1 MNKVI
6 CDVCGTDYP
15 ETSRQC
21 PICGSAY
28 SGSGQTS
35 AGNTAAQEQTARTP
49 TRGGHFSK
57 ANVRKRMKNNSE
69 QLKPAPAKVPIQESG
84 DDDEFDYDE
93 EELEG
98 VSNKG
103 LILIVVLLL
112 IACLAVST
120 YIMVTF
126 FGGKGDKNPGG
137 TTAGTHQ
144 TGPSVTS
151 PSGTEGT
158 EPSGTEVTD
167 PTGGPVVDR
176 IPCTKLTVDMM
187 EIILE
192 SDAPMQ
198 ILYNREPVD
207 TTDAVVFDCDND
219 QVARVD
225 ADGRVFAVGKGTA
238 VITVTCGDQKVTIPV
253 RCLVTGSDRP
263 TDPTDPSTPTD
274 PVTPTTPSTGVKL
287 ELNRVDFSLF
297 FVGDKWTVYNGT
309 IDKTQI
315 TWTSDNEAIAKVEN
329 GTVIAVGPGSTT
341 IRAEY
346 QGQTAACKVYC
357 QFKVETTEP
366 TDPVAPTEPS
376 EPSEPSEEVTDP
388 SDEVTDPTDEIT
400 EPSDVVTDPTD
411 EITEPS
417 GEATEPSEPV
427 LEHKLL
433 INGAVPVYLY
443 QGKANSGDVTLSW
456 RDGNP
461 EYCRLTITN
470 AENVIWTSN
479 DEAVAVVEVRDA
491 ANCRVIAKSKGR
503 ALLTATVDGVE
514 FIVAIYVS

>member
-1 MNKVI
+1 MNKII

-15 ETSRQC
+15 ETVPQC
-21 PICGSAY
+21 PICGCSNV
-28 SGSGQTS
+28 GNGQTS
-35 AGNTAAQEQTARTP
+35 AGNTAGPEEPVRRHTK
-49 TRGGHFSK
+49 GGHFSK
-57 ANVRKRMKNNSE
+57 ANVRKRTKSTQE
-69 QLKPAPAKVPIQESG
+69 QRFSVQTSG
-84 DDDEFDYDE
+84 NTPDYDDDDSGFDED
-93 EELEG
+93 ELEG

-103 LILIVVLLL
+103 LILIVILLL
-112 IACLAVST
+112 IACIAVST

-126 FGGKGDKNPGG
+126 FGDKNDEEPGG
-137 TTAGTHQ
+137 TNAGTHQ
-144 TGPSVTS
+144 TSPSATDPS
-151 PSGTEGT
+151 DSGSTDPSGTDVT
-158 EPSGTEVTD
+158 EPSSE
-167 PTGGPVVDR
+167 PVVDR
-176 IPCTKLTVDMM
+176 IPCEGLSVDMA
-187 EIILE
+187 EIILQT
-192 SDAPMQ
+192 DAPME
-198 ILYNREPVD
+198 IRYSVKPAN
-207 TTDAVVFDCDND
+207 TTDAVTFSCDNTA
-219 QVARVD
+219 VARVD
-225 ADGRVFAVGKGTA
+225 ANGRVFAVGKGTA
-238 VITVTCGDQKVTIPV
+238 TITVTCGDQKVTIPV
-253 RCLVTGSDRP
+253 RCLVSGTDIP

-315 TWTSDNEAIAKVEN
+315 TWTSDNEAVAKVEN

-388 SDEVTDPTDEIT
+388 SDEVTDPSDEIT

-411 EITEPS
+411 EITEPG
-417 GEATEPSEPV
+417 GEVTEPSEPV

-433 INGAVPVYLY
+433 INGAVPAYLY

-470 AENVIWTSN
+470 AENVVWTSN